1 MARPDLPHAMRIGL
15 ALVVLAAGAAAGC
28 GGAKH
33 AVATTTARITTQ
45 PSKTQPL
52 QVGVVGHLELHVAGA
67 VMTHGTLDRL
77 PGAGAV
83 PLVIVSAATNTLPA
97 VAAAAAAH
105 PDSHFA
111 YVGGSTRGASRANL
125 AGVVLRDDQA
135 AFLGGVVAALVAR
148 DDGGTKRRVAWVGP
162 QERRLTAAFSRG
174 AHTID
179 STVAILVVLAR
190 DAPAACKEAA
200 LSATARGA
208 DVVMARGDGC
218 ATAAVA
224 GSHQTNHIGLRLSD
238 FELPGVAATQI
249 VHEAVGG
256 VFHGGEDVVFGAAS
270 GAIGVARLDPRI
282 NPTTAIASRTAA
294 QQVASG
300 LRPSG

>member
-1 MARPDLPHAMRIGL
+1 LELIPDVMRIGL
-15 ALVVLAAGAAAGC
+15 ALVVLAACAAAGC

-33 AVATTTARITTQ
+33 AVATTTVHATTQ
-45 PSKTQPL
+45 PAKAKPL
-52 QVGVVGHLELHVAGA
+52 QVGVVGRIDLHVADA
-67 VMTHGTLDRL
+67 VVTHGKLDRI
-77 PGAGAV
+77 AGTV
-83 PLVIVSAATNTLPA
+83 PFVIVSSATNTLPA

-105 PDSHFA
+105 PDADFA
-111 YVGGSTRGASRANL
+111 YLGGSTRGAKRANL
-125 AGVVLRDDQA
+125 TGVVLRDDQA

-162 QERRLTAAFSRG
+162 QKRRLTAAFSRG

-179 STVAILVVLAR
+179 STVEILLVLAR
-190 DAPAACKEAA
+190 NAPAACKEAA

-218 ATAAVA
+218 AAAAVA
-224 GSHQTNHIGLRLSD
+224 GAHQTNHIGLRLSD

-282 NPTTAIASRTAA
+282 NPTTAIAARTAA

>member
-1 MARPDLPHAMRIGL
+1 MRIAL
-15 ALVVLAAGAAAGC
+15 AVVVLAAGAAAGC

-33 AVATTTARITTQ
+33 AVATTTAPVTTRAA
-45 PSKTQPL
+45 TAQPL
-52 QVGVVGHLELHVAGA
+52 QVGVVGRFEPHVAGA
-67 VMTHGTLDRL
+67 VATHGTLERI
-77 PGAGAV
+77 AGAV
-83 PLVIVSAATNTLPA
+83 PLVIVSAATNTLEA

-105 PDSHFA
+105 PDAHFA
-111 YVGGSTRGASRANL
+111 FVGGSTRGAKRANL
-125 AGVVLRDDQA
+125 TGVVLRDDQA

-148 DDGGTKRRVAWVGP
+148 DDGGTKRRVGWVGP

-174 AHTID
+174 AHAID
-179 STVAILVVLAR
+179 STVEILVVRAR
-190 DAPAACKEAA
+190 SAPAACKEAA

-208 DVVMARGDGC
+208 VAVMAHGDGC
-218 ATAAVA
+218 AAAAVA
-224 GSHQTNHIGLRLSD
+224 GSHQTNHVGLRLSD

-249 VHEAVGG
+249 VHEAIGG

-282 NPTTAIASRTAA
+282 APATAIAARTAA

>member
-1 MARPDLPHAMRIGL
+1 MRIGL
-15 ALVVLAAGAAAGC
+15 ALVVLAACAAAGC

-33 AVATTTARITTQ
+33 AVATTTVHVTTQ
-45 PSKTQPL
+45 PARAKPY
-52 QVGVVGHLELHVAGA
+52 QVGVVGPFELHVAGA
-67 VMTHGTLDRL
+67 AVTHGTLDRIA
-77 PGAGAV
+77 GAGPV
-83 PLVIVSAATNTLPA
+83 PLVIVSAATNPLPA
-97 VAAAAAAH
+97 VAAAAARH
-105 PDSHFA
+105 PDVDFA
-111 YVGGSTRGASRANL
+111 YVGGSTRGAKRVNL
-125 AGVVLRDDQA
+125 TGVVLREDQA

-148 DDGGTKRRVAWVGP
+148 DDAGTQRRVAWVGP
-162 QERRLTAAFSRG
+162 QERRLTVAFSRG

-179 STVAILVVLAR
+179 STVEILVVLAR
-190 DAPAACKEAA
+190 DVPAACKEAA
-200 LSATARGA
+200 LGATARGA
-208 DVVMARGDGC
+208 VVIMARGDGC
-218 ATAAVA
+218 AAAAIA
-224 GSHQTNHIGLRLSD
+224 GSHQTNHVGLQLSD

-282 NPTTAIASRTAA
+282 TPTTAIAARTAA

>member
-1 MARPDLPHAMRIGL
+1 MRIAL
-15 ALVVLAAGAAAGC
+15 ALVVLAASAAAGC

-33 AVATTTARITTQ
+33 VVATTTTPVVTQ
-45 PSKTQPL
+45 PATVNPL
-52 QVGVVGHLELHVAGA
+52 QVGVVGRFELHVAGA
-67 VMTHGTLDRL
+67 AVTHGTLDRL
-77 PGAGAV
+77 AGAV

-97 VAAAAAAH
+97 VAAAAATH
-105 PDSHFA
+105 PDAHFA
-111 YVGGSTRGASRANL
+111 YLGGSTHGARRANL
-125 AGVVLRDDQA
+125 TGVVLRDDQA

-162 QERRLTAAFSRG
+162 QERRLAAAFSRG

-179 STVAILVVLAR
+179 STVEILVVPAR
-190 DAPAACKEAA
+190 NAPAACKEAA

-208 DVVMARGDGC
+208 VAVMAHGDGC
-218 ATAAVA
+218 AAAAVA
-224 GSHQTNHIGLRLSD
+224 GSHQTNHVGLRLSD

-249 VHEAVGG
+249 VHEAIGG

-282 NPTTAIASRTAA
+282 APTTAIAARTAA

>member
-1 MARPDLPHAMRIGL
+1 
-15 ALVVLAAGAAAGC
+15 VL
-28 GGAKH
+28 
-33 AVATTTARITTQ
+33 
-45 PSKTQPL
+45 
-52 QVGVVGHLELHVAGA
+52 
-67 VMTHGTLDRL
+67 
-77 PGAGAV
+77 
-83 PLVIVSAATNTLPA
+83 VSAATHALPA
-97 VAAAAAAH
+97 VAASAAAH
-105 PDSHFA
+105 PTTHFA
-111 YVGGSTRGASRANL
+111 YLGGSTRGARRGNL
-125 AGVVLRDDQA
+125 AGVVLREDQA

-162 QERRLTAAFSRG
+162 QERKLTAAFSRG

-218 ATAAVA
+218 AAAAVA

-238 FELPGVAATQI
+238 FELPAVAATQI

-256 VFHGGEDVVFGAAS
+256 VFHGGHDVVFGAAS

-282 NPTTAIASRTAA
+282 NATTAIAARTAA